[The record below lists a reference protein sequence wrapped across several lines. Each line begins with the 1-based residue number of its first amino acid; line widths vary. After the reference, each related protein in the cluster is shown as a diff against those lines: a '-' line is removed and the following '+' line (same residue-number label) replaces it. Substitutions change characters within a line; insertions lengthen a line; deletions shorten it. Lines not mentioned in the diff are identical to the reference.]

1 MISIWDMI
9 VGSGYPIGKLYIGIG
24 MGVFAISLLV
34 SLLTLPFIIFLIDKC
49 YSRVQKVTLGGG
61 GRFDKDKQ
69 YEYDHFRIVICFLV
83 GVIIFMLLTI
93 VMSVHGIYF
102 LYKMFIDERYLQ
114 KINNYEGQGES
125 KALYIYVIPTSHYVL
140 YFLEAAYEAAEG
152 NLILWGFLFLV
163 NFISNLTDKEFYF
176 KIFTLILSL
185 RVIFVFACHFNIWEL
200 IINISDFEDDSTI
213 QTLALEAYPFHTFA
227 KLLRVV
233 EILLSLIIFIPF
245 ALYMR
250 RLMINKSNED
260 NEEDQPLLL
269 DPMKARFTTEMKFG
283 RKYLRGYI
291 VFLLIYL
298 VLNLIECHLVSLI
311 VSSAKESSK
320 TVEFLFAMS
329 VVADILAFLP
339 SFLFLLFI
347 TYFAYSTT
355 KKGAVKSDN
364 QEFGPRRHKRKRF
377 LFIGFIILFS
387 SVFCA
392 SFIGYLRFTDGD
404 DFQVDFHPGD
414 YILVPPP
421 NDTQTTNLSTFI
433 NSCDSVKISG
443 SPSYQLTI
451 FDFLEYYFNDF
462 YYKDINKTRLLFYK
476 DYEKNQK
483 YFNQR
488 LNMITPMPL
497 WFPGNTCFYNIT
509 LVESINYTVIPFPYP
524 CYDAF
529 NPSNEGSANAG
540 LRVMCLGFEDAMK
553 KNQEIL
559 FCTKNESMSNN
570 NNCCLHKDSIIGA
583 NNIKPQIFTARRP
596 FYMGYNLTTNYSNLK
611 SGKLIQFS
619 HQFPYSDK
627 ETFYLT
633 CQYTPWLA
641 VGILVSICLL
651 MGLYLT
657 LSYIIVSKLFSLCY
671 FSRSV
676 TT

>member
-9 VGSGYPIGKLYIGIG
+9 VASGYPTGELHIGIG

-34 SLLTLPFIIFLIDKC
+34 SLFTLPVIIFLIDMY

-61 GRFDKDKQ
+61 GHFDKNKQ
-69 YEYDHFRIVICFLV
+69 YGYDHLRIVICFLV
-83 GVIIFMLLTI
+83 SVIIFMLLTI

-102 LYKMFIDERYLQ
+102 LYKMFIDERYLH
-114 KINNYEGQGES
+114 IVNNSQGQGGS
-125 KALYIYVIPTSHYVL
+125 KDLYTYVIPTSHYVL
-140 YFLEAAYEAAEG
+140 YFLEATHEAAEG

-163 NFISNLTDKEFYF
+163 NSINNLTGKEFYF
-176 KIFTLILSL
+176 KIFTLLLSL

-233 EILLSLIIFIPF
+233 EILLSLIIFIPL
-245 ALYMR
+245 AVYMR
-250 RLMINKSNED
+250 HIMINRSNEYTD
-260 NEEDQPLLL
+260 EDQHGIRRLLIP
-269 DPMKARFTTEMKFG
+269 DEMRDGFKKEMKFW
-283 RKYLRGYI
+283 RKYMCGYS

-298 VLNLIECHLVSLI
+298 FLNIIEGNLVGLI
-311 VSSAKESSK
+311 VSIAKESSNK
-320 TVEFLFAMS
+320 VELLFAMS
-329 VVADILAFLP
+329 VVTDILAYIP
-339 SFLFLLFI
+339 SFSYLLFI
-347 TYFAYSTT
+347 AYFAYPTT

-364 QEFGPRRHKRKRF
+364 REGAKRHKRKRF

-404 DFQVDFHPGD
+404 DFRIDFHPGD

-421 NDTQTTNLSTFI
+421 DDTQLSTFI

-451 FDFLEYYFNDF
+451 FDSLKHYYNDTG
-462 YYKDINKTRLLFYK
+462 YKDINKTRLLFYK

-483 YFNQR
+483 YFNQQ
-488 LNMITPMPL
+488 LNTIQPMSM
-497 WFPGNTCFYNIT
+497 WFPADTCFYDIT
-509 LVESINYTVIPFPYP
+509 LVDSINYTVIPFPYP
-524 CYDAF
+524 CYDF
-529 NPSNEGSANAG
+529 HPYKETSANDG
-540 LRVMCLGFEDAMK
+540 LQVMCSGFENAMK
-553 KNQEIL
+553 ENQETL
-559 FCTKNESMSNN
+559 FCTKNESMGNN
-570 NNCCLHKDSIIGA
+570 NNCCLHKDSVIWT
-583 NNIKPQIFTARRP
+583 NNPKPQKFTARRP
-596 FYMGYNLTTNYSNLK
+596 FYMGYNNITDYSSLK
-611 SGKLIQFS
+611 NGKLIQFS
-619 HQFPYSDK
+619 NQFPYGDK
-627 ETFYLT
+627 EIFYLT

-657 LSYIIVSKLFSLCY
+657 LSYIGMSIFSLWY

-676 TT
+676 RT